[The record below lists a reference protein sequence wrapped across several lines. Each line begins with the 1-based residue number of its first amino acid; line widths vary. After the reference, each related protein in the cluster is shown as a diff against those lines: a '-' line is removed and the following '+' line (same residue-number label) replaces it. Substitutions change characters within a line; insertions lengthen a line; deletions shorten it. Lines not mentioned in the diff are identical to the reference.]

1 MGVTNSTNGGG
12 RNIFKMGRTA
22 NLLQK
27 NVNMLQI
34 VVHLYIVSGA
44 ATLVLSETS
53 RVNAEM
59 RVSDIRRILGVAT
72 TQGLAGLQSNEFP
85 FSLASQM
92 FQKQFLDK
100 GLYIQTFLCSY
111 DIILG
116 VECEGIRLNLTQPC
130 RGDCNINAADEYRNY
145 DGVVRAFVPC
155 NSTEG
160 AVVDQ
165 CIPEANVNDGTF
177 NCRNRWSM
185 KNCLNPNTM

>member
-1 MGVTNSTNGGG
+1 M
-12 RNIFKMGRTA
+12 
-22 NLLQK
+22 QK
-27 NVNMLQI
+27 NVNVLQI
-34 VVHLYIVSGA
+34 QNEIHPSANCLQHPGV
-44 ATLVLSETS
+44 ATPVLSETS

-72 TQGLAGLQSNEFP
+72 TQGLAGLQWNEFP
-85 FSLASQM
+85 SSFPSHILLEVTGG
-92 FQKQFLDK
+92 FENNFLVMNK
-100 GLYIQTFLCSY
+100 YIQTFLCSY

-116 VECEGIRLNLTQPC
+116 VECKGTRLNLTQQC

-160 AVVDQ
+160 ATVDQ

-185 KNCLNPNTM
+185 KNCLNHNTM